1 MNAHTDKLVATVLA
15 TLAVGLMAFWSVVPG
30 WALHPPR
37 LGVASATFVP
47 LGHIAMRC
55 RSAEPIVVL
64 LSVGPLVATGSYLGW
79 AWIRGRLP
87 RALACCALLYVVAVG
102 AALVAGIDAR

>member
-1 MNAHTDKLVATVLA
+1 MNAHADKLVATSLA
-15 TLAVGLMAFWSVVPG
+15 TLAVGFMAFWSVVAG

-64 LSVGPLVATGSYLGW
+64 LSVGPILATGSYLGW
-79 AWIRGRLP
+79 SWIRGRLP
-87 RALACCALLYVVAVG
+87 RAVAYCALLYAVAVG
-102 AALVAGIDAR
+102 AAFVAGIDGG